1 MEDTIDTIKE
11 GIYKINY
18 ISNKRIEETQI
29 PEKIIVFYGKTNPA
43 TTKNWEITIEE
54 LNTQFE
60 QYIESL
66 SISDEE
72 LQREEVEAK
81 KDYSIFQNIFSE
93 HELDNIKKYKIKV
106 EFSFDRLYGDDTI
119 ETVKKKI
126 ITNVHLDVEL
136 SFDEIYLFFKRG
148 VVYTPMQLYNKL
160 SNNDTA
166 SITKKSLIDFLTNS
180 HRRSLKYECEL
191 IIRSNTEDLKDY
203 YTYNDIVELFYEV
216 KEEDITGNESDEDA
230 KSESSS
236 ESNSQEVILLSKVP
250 IIEDMAIGQR
260 LLYNNSDYVYTINPF
275 SVTDISS
282 FLKEETRNIIS
293 TNNKSILLDYDPNV
307 CKTIFLCIASD
318 VLEYVESFNSSKNE
332 DQPQILPED
341 MIQIY
346 FPYLADKNI
355 NTLSDLETNRQELVS
370 ATDELINDRP
380 YKELIENTDLFYDV
394 FYQKIETGNLNYVK
408 RGISYIDLEIKPDYP
423 INVPVDLLFKI
434 LHTSDEK
441 PLFKLTR
448 NSRDEKMYRLYANK
462 ISKNGKRI
470 PYLKSTKINKIIRE
484 VQAEKRLMVL
494 IHCKYVLNDSNTE
507 FIIPIKCE
515 FDNKGSVFIS
525 FELDNPMNDQQVSD
539 IIIESVNPV
548 INEVSIF
555 LSQNDYSINQ
565 LDPNT
570 GIYSSNVLVRE
581 IKYKAF
587 LKLPSKFQFNTIFDN
602 MKCISSI
609 FNVIKFQKDN
619 FIIMRY
625 KRVSNYNE
633 AEGREAYIMEQFSK
647 SSYRQDVIIG
657 LMENFQIDQ
666 AEALRNVADFLDRMD
681 LSNVNQKGR
690 IKINTHPGFMTTI
703 TQSKIVSGV
712 KKYNY
717 IIEVENIDNI
727 NYLDNIEIMINS
739 FIRLLMYKQS
749 SPNTNVPV
757 ELITKLC
764 KSQSESSKKQSEIKE
779 VKEFVV
785 HGDKSVLTDN
795 PISSEPDISE
805 ITFDFETAP
814 RVDDIRGTDSMLAN
828 ILFGDSDEEEE
839 EAQSDEE
846 KEEEAQSDEEKEE
859 EEGIDVEVEENESGS
874 NKSSPPSAEEE
885 GIDVEVEEN
894 ESGSNKSS
902 PPSAEEEGIDV
913 EVEENESG
921 SNKSSPPSAEEEGID
936 VEVEENE
943 SGSNKSSSESKEKS
957 DNGDQNEAEEEGI
970 DVEVSF
976 GSDNSS
982 NSNDS
987 SNSGG
992 AGTPKEEESSSP
1004 EVMPADMGSAAVD
1017 TRNYDYASASDE
1029 EEDITPSRSGVME
1042 RDITNASLS
1051 NPNPFHKR
1059 LETYDPEL
1067 FSRTD
1072 GIGTIYSTACPANFK
1087 RQPVILTD
1095 EEKAYIDKHHSG
1107 SYDRAMKYGSSE
1119 SKNFWY
1125 ICPRYWDL
1133 KRNVSL
1139 TTEQVD
1145 RIKEKEGDVIIP
1157 PGSKKV
1163 PAGKYIFEFTS
1174 SKYHID
1180 EHGRYKN
1187 HSPGFAE
1194 SKKNAGGKYCIPC
1207 CFSGENFFLP
1217 KQNTE
1222 RQACGCPS
1230 ITVHNQNNPNSRNFK
1245 CKGRSHAFRAPEL
1258 PRKRGETIRPREDIE
1273 EGQEREEE
1281 EEVSPIQD
1289 ISPMQGIT
1297 DDEEVASEKIKK
1309 TSKQQHI
1316 LKSTDLTKKD
1326 LLAKKTE
1333 RGQNF
1338 DVIEE
1343 EEEQQQQQQQD
1354 SESGTPLSESQKETI
1369 RSIQDVSS
1377 KKIFKKE
1384 FIILGPER
1392 NTELKDGT
1400 MGYLLPPL
1408 QSFFLQSMKSCIVSD
1423 RNTSLKPGVSC
1434 LLQKGVQPGEIKHIS
1449 TIQEENKKGFKIIK
1463 ENIVYYNYNQSF
1475 IGAIADIYSK
1485 YNETIT
1491 GKYEK
1496 TTIAQMKE
1504 IILNAIDIDSFMKYQ
1519 NGTLINTFS
1528 IDYDNED
1535 IFETDVG
1542 DESESDEE
1550 NASQNDSDIDVLSK
1564 KQPNILDDTQSS
1576 SESLESTVGGEGSS
1590 DDENSNSDSETE
1602 SESDID
1608 ILAHLKPLEKKKDE
1622 SQSDEEGIDIES
1634 IEFQDNSGTP
1644 TSEESKLVKASKA
1657 QSAPVSDEEQ
1667 KDDIPSLPSLPSVK
1681 GDDDEE
1687 GLPPPPPPPPQK
1699 QPQETSRNIVENIM
1713 ENINPW
1719 TSVSSKSSNSS
1730 SKSNKTEDKL
1740 RMESKSKERR
1750 GSCIVDDQVFK
1761 LLVKKDNF
1769 KYKNSAIFKSIKKM
1783 SESDPQFAFFKKV
1796 VCSYENFERYISSKT
1811 AYIGYEYL
1819 WDIVSIPNAK
1829 LFKDGINLI
1838 ILQIANRDITNNIEI
1853 LCPTN
1858 HYSEG
1863 FFDSNKKTAIL
1874 IKKNIK
1880 NKTFFEPIYEI
1891 REIKPRFFNCLFNIK
1906 SSATRKFKTT
1916 SGVVV
1921 EEPAL
1926 PQVLKKAIS
1935 TIKAAYDT
1943 QCKPYNSIPREG
1955 TPNASKKFVKLYEF
1969 SRNIQLYELKQR
1981 LESSGFEILNQILN
1995 FDGRVIGVF
2004 TQKEDEENN
2013 KTYSGIVM
2021 CEPSSID
2028 NTIPEI
2034 NYIDDETLWRP
2045 YEETIIFLDYVYN
2058 KIKIPCRPR
2067 FKVIDDGKIVGIVTE
2082 TDQFIS
2088 VTIDDNESKRTDGIF
2103 NIPVLNSSDYN
2114 IADEEINL
2122 RLKQDPIRERYVK
2135 YVYLENNFY
2144 NVFRNIVRILINKHE
2159 NIKIKETLIT
2169 IIKSQSPSSTSSG
2182 LYSNYIQKLTAIQ
2195 LEVLTL
2201 ISKYVTFSDTH
2212 YTDEILESI
2221 TDITTSCLT
2230 NLNPNACEDTKYCLK
2245 ETDQEGKCKLVIP
2258 KQNLINPE
2266 KDNKKMY
2273 IARVAD
2279 ELLRYNRIRTF
2290 MFDRKI
2296 FPYINVK
2303 YNLRQDEIILSQT
2316 MLLDGYFDN
2325 LEPVAENKYAHFNTY
2340 DTSDPLLTE
2349 IYENMYDASIEEHVT
2364 CTKDIIQLTRN
2375 YKEYFSLAPSNVK
2388 LLKFNANAPICTF
2401 EIILFI
2407 LKNEAIRTSNKKL
2420 DLVTINKIKVV
2431 LVEFYSKCIEESSED
2446 DIKDKFAKIIKY
2458 YGMDS
2463 ISNEYRIKCASGD
2476 DEEFLE
2482 TMPFL
2487 ENYHLTR
2494 LDIWIIANYYE
2505 LPIILLYYPNKSLI
2519 ETNYNYSILT
2529 TFYNELGP
2537 RKESARLQLGTSDE
2551 SDEVPESKN
2560 VQSYYFIVVPAINQ
2574 NVAPSYSLVRKGIN
2588 EYCLPLSDLK
2598 VKTQESI
2605 IQEQSK
2611 EYSSFDD
2618 PFREDREQVADEST
2632 GYVSHI
2638 LKFIRKFKPPST
2650 KRMKSD
2656 ETSSMG
2662 TGASLDS
2669 QVLLDMEP
2677 EDEEILQE
2685 SETGKSKPAK
2695 QRAKST
2701 ISLRTGLQ
2709 LEGTEKLSSQG
2720 KILTIKEKQA
2730 LKKAQQQQ
2738 ASAAAAAEAKSSLPG
2753 ILESE
2758 ELVIPSV
2765 SVPAT
2770 AKSLTIKQKQELKR
2784 SAQAAAATSL
2794 ASLSSNPPN
2803 I

>member
-1 MEDTIDTIKE
+1 MEETIDTIKE
-11 GIYKINY
+11 GIYKLNY
-18 ISNKRIEETQI
+18 ISNKRTDETQI
-29 PEKIIVFYGKTNPA
+29 PEKIIVFYGKTDPV
-43 TTKNWEITIEE
+43 TKKNWDVTVEY
-54 LNTQFE
+54 LNSQFE

-66 SISDEE
+66 TISDEM
-72 LQREEVEAK
+72 LHEEDQEK
-81 KDYSIFQNIFSE
+81 RDYTIFDNIFSQ
-93 HELDNIKKYKIKV
+93 HELENITKYKIKV
-106 EFSFDRLYGDDTI
+106 EFSFDRLCGDDTI
-119 ETVKKKI
+119 ETIKKKI
-126 ITNVHLDVEL
+126 ITNIHLDTKI

-148 VVYTPMQLYNKL
+148 VIYTPLQLYTKL

-180 HRRSLKYECEL
+180 HRGSLKHECEL
-191 IIRSNTEDLKDY
+191 IIRANKEDLKDV
-203 YTYNDIVELFYEV
+203 YTYNDIVELFYEI
-216 KEEDITGNESDEDA
+216 KEEDING
-230 KSESSS
+230 SESEEDDNSESGSDNSS
-236 ESNSQEVILLSKVP
+236 EEVILLSKAP
-250 IIEDMAIGQR
+250 IVEDIAMGQR
-260 LLYNNSDYVYTINPF
+260 LLYNGATYIYTVNPF
-275 SVTDISS
+275 SVTDISA
-282 FLKEETRNIIS
+282 FLISEAKNIIS

-307 CKTIFLCIASD
+307 CKTIFLCLARD
-318 VLEYVESFNSSKNE
+318 VLEYVELFNTSKQDDQEQISSEN
-332 DQPQILPED
+332 

-355 NTLSDLETNRQELVS
+355 NNISDLETNIQELIS
-370 ATDELINDRP
+370 DTEELINDRP
-380 YKELIENTDLFYDV
+380 YKELIENIDLFYDM
-394 FYQKIETGNLNYVK
+394 FYQKLETGSLNYVK

-434 LHTSDEK
+434 LHTSDET
-441 PLFKLTR
+441 PLLKLTR
-448 NSRDEKMYRLYANK
+448 SSRDEKMYRLYANK

-470 PYLKSTKINKIIRE
+470 PYLKSTKINKIIKE
-484 VQAEKRLMVL
+484 VQAERRLMVL
-494 IHCKYVLNDSNTE
+494 IHCKYELSESSTE

-525 FELDNPMNDQQVSD
+525 FELNYPMNDDQVSN

-565 LDPNT
+565 LDRNT
-570 GIYSSNVLVRE
+570 GIYSTNVLIRE

-587 LKLPSKFQFNTIFDN
+587 LKLPSKFQFNTIYDN

-609 FNVIKFQKDN
+609 FNIIKFQKDE

-647 SSYRQDVIIG
+647 SSYRQDVIAG

-666 AEALRNVADFLDRMD
+666 SEALRNVADFLDKMQ
-681 LSNVNQKGR
+681 LSEVNQKGR

-703 TQSKIVSGV
+703 TQSKIMSDV

-739 FIRLLMYKQS
+739 FIRLLMYKPS
-749 SPNTNVPV
+749 NPNTNVPTDV
-757 ELITKLC
+757 INRLC
-764 KSQSESSKKQSEIKE
+764 KAPLESFKKQLEIKE

-795 PISSEPDISE
+795 PVSSEPDISE
-805 ITFDFETAP
+805 ITFDFENAD
-814 RVDDIRGTDSMLAN
+814 RLDDTQLENSTLAN

-839 EAQSDEE
+839 GEEKEKSEEETQSKDEEEEAEVEAEVEEEEEEE
-846 KEEEAQSDEEKEE
+846 KEEEKEGKGIDVEIEEEGEGIDVEIEEEESSSSSNKSSSQSSSKTSKKSGSNEGE
-859 EEGIDVEVEENESGS
+859 EEGIDV
-874 NKSSPPSAEEE
+874 
-885 GIDVEVEEN
+885 D
-894 ESGSNKSS
+894 
-902 PPSAEEEGIDV
+902 
-913 EVEENESG
+913 
-921 SNKSSPPSAEEEGID
+921 
-936 VEVEENE
+936 
-943 SGSNKSSSESKEKS
+943 
-957 DNGDQNEAEEEGI
+957 
-970 DVEVSF
+970 VSF

-982 NSNDS
+982 NSNGSNTSNTS

-992 AGTPKEEESSSP
+992 AGTPKEEEASSP
-1004 EVMPADMGSAAVD
+1004 EVMPADIGSAAVD
-1017 TRNYDYASASDE
+1017 TRAYDPTSSSEDE
-1029 EEDITPSRSGVME
+1029 EEATTPSRQGVME

-1067 FSRTD
+1067 FSRSD

-1087 RQPVILTD
+1087 RQPVILTN

-1133 KRNVSL
+1133 KHNVSL
-1139 TTEQVD
+1139 TTDQVD
-1145 RIKEKEGDVIIP
+1145 KIKETEGDVIIP

-1187 HSPGFAE
+1187 HSPGFSE

-1230 ITVHNQNNPNSRNFK
+1230 ITIHNQNNPNSRNFS
-1245 CKGRSHAFRAPEL
+1245 CKGRSHAFKAPEL
-1258 PRKRGETIRPREDIE
+1258 PRKRGEKMLPVEKPDDVDQ
-1273 EGQEREEE
+1273 EGQEEQEED
-1281 EEVSPIQD
+1281 VSPIQD
-1289 ISPMQGIT
+1289 ISPIRGIT
-1297 DDEEVASEKIKK
+1297 DDEEGAVERVKK

-1316 LKSTDLTKKD
+1316 LKSSDLTKKYS
-1326 LLAKKTE
+1326 LAKKTE

-1343 EEEQQQQQQQD
+1343 GD
-1354 SESGTPLSESQKETI
+1354 SENENVEGSNQEESERTTPLSESQKETI
-1369 RSIQDVSS
+1369 ASIQNISS

-1408 QSFFLQSMKSCIVSD
+1408 QSFFLQSMKSCIISD

-1434 LLQKGVQPGEIKHIS
+1434 LLQKGVQPGEIKHIG
-1449 TIQEENKKGFKIIK
+1449 TIQEENRKGFKIIK
-1463 ENIVYYNYNQSF
+1463 ENIVYYNQNQSF

-1485 YNETIT
+1485 YNETVT

-1496 TTIAQMKE
+1496 VTIAVMKE
-1504 IILNAIDIDSFMKYQ
+1504 IILNAIDIDSFMTYQ

-1535 IFETDVG
+1535 IFG
-1542 DESESDEE
+1542 IDEIDEVDEDKENEDKSESD
-1550 NASQNDSDIDVLSK
+1550 SDSDKSPSK
-1564 KQPNILDDTQSS
+1564 NPRNILDDTQSS
-1576 SESLESTVGGEGSS
+1576 SESVDSNIGGGGSS
-1590 DDENSNSDSETE
+1590 DEEGSNTDSE
-1602 SESDID
+1602 SDSDID
-1608 ILAHLKPLEKKKDE
+1608 ILAHLKPAEKKSDE
-1622 SQSDEEGIDIES
+1622 EQSEEGIDMDSFKIDDVT
-1634 IEFQDNSGTP
+1634 QTP
-1644 TSEESKLVKASKA
+1644 
-1657 QSAPVSDEEQ
+1657 SDQEQ
-1667 KDDIPSLPSLPSVK
+1667 NDDIPSLPSLPSVI
-1681 GDDDEE
+1681 GDLDEE
-1687 GLPPPPPPPPQK
+1687 VPPPPPPPTNIK
-1699 QPQETSRNIVENIM
+1699 ETNPKTRNIVENII
-1713 ENINPW
+1713 ENISPW
-1719 TSVSSKSSNSS
+1719 SSSATSKTSSKSTPKSS
-1730 SKSNKTEDKL
+1730 KTEDRMRIENKL
-1740 RMESKSKERR
+1740 KEAKS
-1750 GSCIVDDQVFK
+1750 SCIVDDEVFK
-1761 LLVKKDNF
+1761 VLVKKDNF
-1769 KYKNSAIFKSIKKM
+1769 KYKNSKIFKSIKKM

-1796 VCSYENFERYISSKT
+1796 VCSYENFERYLNSKT

-1819 WDIVSIPNAK
+1819 WDIVSMPNPK
-1829 LFKDGINLI
+1829 LFKDGMNLI

-1858 HYSEG
+1858 HYSDG

-1874 IKKNIK
+1874 IKRNIK

-1891 REIKPRFFNCLFNIK
+1891 REVKPRFFNCLFNIK
-1906 SSATRKFKTT
+1906 SSATRKYKTP
-1916 SGVVV
+1916 SGVTI

-1926 PQVLKKAIS
+1926 PQVLKKAIH
-1935 TIKAAYDT
+1935 TIKSAYDT

-1955 TPNASKKFVKLYEF
+1955 TPNASKKFPKLYEF

-1981 LESSGFEILNQILN
+1981 LKTGGFEILNQILN

-2004 TQKEDEENN
+2004 IQKEDEEND
-2013 KTYSGIVM
+2013 KTYIGTVM

-2028 NTIPEI
+2028 KTIPEI
-2034 NYIDDETLWRP
+2034 NYIDDETLWIP
-2045 YEETIIFLDYVYN
+2045 YEETIVFLDYVYN
-2058 KIKIPCRPR
+2058 KIKIPCRPK
-2067 FKVIDDGKIVGIVTE
+2067 FKVIDDGKIVGIITE

-2088 VTIDDNESKRTDGIF
+2088 VTIDDNESKRIDGIF
-2103 NIPVLNSSDYN
+2103 NIPILNSGDYN
-2114 IADEEINL
+2114 IADEDINL
-2122 RLKQDPIRERYVK
+2122 RLKQDPIREKYVK

-2159 NIKIKETLIT
+2159 NIKIKETLLT
-2169 IIKSQSPSSTSSG
+2169 IIRRPPPSSSSSD

-2201 ISKYVTFSDTH
+2201 ISKYITFSDTH

-2258 KQNLINPE
+2258 RQNLINPD

-2273 IARVAD
+2273 IARIAD

-2303 YNLRQDEIILSQT
+2303 YNLRQDEIILSQS
-2316 MLLDGYFDN
+2316 MLIDKYFDN
-2325 LEPVAENKYAHFNTY
+2325 LEPMTENKYAHFNTY
-2340 DTSDPLLTE
+2340 DTAEPLLTE
-2349 IYENMYDASIEEHVT
+2349 IYESIYDASVEEHVE
-2364 CTKDIIQLTRN
+2364 CTKEVIQVTRN
-2375 YKEYFSLAPSNVK
+2375 YREYFSLAPSNIK
-2388 LLKFNANAPICTF
+2388 LLKFNANAPVCTF

-2420 DLVTINKIKVV
+2420 EIVTLNKLKVV
-2431 LVEFYSKCIEESSED
+2431 LVEFYTKCIEESSGD
-2446 DIKDKFAKIIKY
+2446 DIKDKFSKIIKY

-2463 ISNEYRIKCASGD
+2463 LSNEYRIKCASGD

-2482 TMPFL
+2482 RMPFL

-2494 LDIWIIANYYE
+2494 LDIWIIANYYQ

-2519 ETNYNYSILT
+2519 ETNYHFPMLT
-2529 TFYNELGP
+2529 TFYD
-2537 RKESARLQLGTSDE
+2537 ESQSGKKSSSLQLGVGVGDVSDE
-2551 SDEVPESKN
+2551 ESEESKN
-2560 VQSYYFIVVPAINQ
+2560 VQSYYFIIVPAINQ
-2574 NVAPSYSLVRKGIN
+2574 NVAPSYSLVRKGVG
-2588 EYCLPLSDLK
+2588 EYCLSLSDLK
-2598 VKTQESI
+2598 TKVQENV

-2611 EYSSFDD
+2611 EYSSF
-2618 PFREDREQVADEST
+2618 EDQFSERRDVFAEERVGMGMGAYVETSI
-2632 GYVSHI
+2632 GYVAHI
-2638 LKFIRKFKPPST
+2638 LKFIRSFKPPST

-2662 TGASLDS
+2662 TGASFES
-2669 QVLLDMEP
+2669 QQLFDI
-2677 EDEEILQE
+2677 DAEEERLEESNTGLQ
-2685 SETGKSKPAK
+2685 SKPLRE
-2695 QRAKST
+2695 RAKST
-2701 ISLRTGLQ
+2701 VKLGTGTDTGVTS
-2709 LEGTEKLSSQG
+2709 EGAR
-2720 KILTIKEKQA
+2720 LTIKQKQA

-2738 ASAAAAAEAKSSLPG
+2738 VAATAAAAAKPSLPN

-2758 ELVIPSV
+2758 ELVIPPVLAS
-2765 SVPAT
+2765 T
-2770 AKSLTIKQKQELKR
+2770 AVKQLTIKEKQALR
-2784 SAQAAAATSL
+2784 N
-2794 ASLSSNPPN
+2794 LSSAPSVATLTTNPVSVQSEQRQEQLEEP
-2803 I
+2803 

>member
-1 MEDTIDTIKE
+1 MEETIDTIKE
-11 GIYKINY
+11 GIYKLNY

-29 PEKIIVFYGKTNPA
+29 PEKIIVFYGKTNPT
-43 TTKNWEITIEE
+43 TTKNWEITTEE

-72 LQREEVEAK
+72 LQGEDEAK
-81 KDYSIFQNIFSE
+81 SDYTIFNNIFSQ
-93 HELDNIKKYKIKV
+93 HEIQNIKKYKIKV

-119 ETVKKKI
+119 ETIKKKI
-126 ITNVHLDVEL
+126 ITNIHLDVQL

-148 VVYTPMQLYNKL
+148 VIYTPLQLYNKL

-166 SITKKSLIDFLTNS
+166 TITKKSLIDFLTNS
-180 HRRSLKYECEL
+180 HRGSLKHECEL
-191 IIRSNTEDLKDY
+191 IIRANKEDLKDF
-203 YTYNDIVELFYEV
+203 YTYNDIVELFYEI
-216 KEEDITGNESDEDA
+216 KKEDIDRSDNESESDEEV
-230 KSESSS
+230 KSDSDSDSSS
-236 ESNSQEVILLSKVP
+236 QEILLLSKIP

-260 LLYNNSDYVYTINPF
+260 LLYNSADYVYTINPF
-275 SVTDISS
+275 STTEISR
-282 FLKEETRNIIS
+282 FLKDEARNIIS

-307 CKTIFLCIASD
+307 CKTIFLCLAQD
-318 VLEYVESFNSSKNE
+318 VLEYVELFNTSKQV
-332 DQPQILPED
+332 DQEQISTED

-346 FPYLADKNI
+346 YPYLADKGI
-355 NTLSDLETNRQELVS
+355 NTLSDLETNRQELIS

-380 YKELIENTDLFYDV
+380 YKELIENIDLFYDV

-423 INVPVDLLFKI
+423 INVPVDLLFKV

-448 NSRDEKMYRLYANK
+448 SSRDEKMYRLYANK

-494 IHCKYVLNDSNTE
+494 IHCKYELNDSSSE

-525 FELDNPMNDQQVSD
+525 FHLDHPMNDEQVSN
-539 IIIESVNPV
+539 IIIASVNPV

-555 LSQNDYSINQ
+555 LSQNDYNINQ
-565 LDPNT
+565 LDANT
-570 GIYSSNVLVRE
+570 GIYSTNVVIRE

-587 LKLPSKFQFNTIFDN
+587 LKLPSKFQFNTIYDN

-609 FNVIKFQKDN
+609 FNVIKFQKDE

-647 SSYRQDVIIG
+647 SSYRQEVIIG
-657 LMENFQIDQ
+657 LMENFQIRQD
-666 AEALRNVADFLDRMD
+666 EAIKNVADFLDKMQ
-681 LSNVNQKGR
+681 LSDVNQKRR

-703 TQSKIVSGV
+703 SQSKISSDV

-717 IIEVENIDNI
+717 IIEVENIDNV

-749 SPNTNVPV
+749 NPNTNVPND
-757 ELITKLC
+757 LISKLC
-764 KSQSESSKKQSEIKE
+764 KLPLDSSKKQAEIKE

-795 PISSEPDISE
+795 AASSEPDVAE
-805 ITFDFETAP
+805 ITFDFENAP
-814 RVDDIRGTDSMLAN
+814 RLDDMQLKDSTLAD

-839 EAQSDEE
+839 E
-846 KEEEAQSDEEKEE
+846 EEEESEKEE
-859 EEGIDVEVEENESGS
+859 EEEEEEESEKEEEESEKEEEEEESGEEEDEGIEVEVEENESGS
-874 NKSSPPSAEEE
+874 NKSSTPSADSEE
-885 GIDVEVEEN
+885 GIE
-894 ESGSNKSS
+894 
-902 PPSAEEEGIDV
+902 
-913 EVEENESG
+913 
-921 SNKSSPPSAEEEGID
+921 

-943 SGSNKSSSESKEKS
+943 SGSNKSSSESSNKTESKEKS
-957 DNGDQNEAEEEGI
+957 DNENEGEEEGI

-982 NSNDS
+982 NSNGSNTS

-992 AGTPKEEESSSP
+992 AGTPKEGESSSP
-1004 EVMPADMGSAAVD
+1004 EVMPVDMGSAAVD
-1017 TRNYDYASASDE
+1017 TRAYDPVSASDE
-1029 EEDITPSRSGVME
+1029 EEEEEATTPSRRGVME

-1087 RQPVILTD
+1087 RQPVILTN
-1095 EEKAYIDKHHSG
+1095 EEKAYIDKYHSG

-1139 TTEQVD
+1139 TTEQVEK
-1145 RIKEKEGDVIIP
+1145 IKQKEGDVIIP

-1174 SKYHID
+1174 NKYHID
-1180 EHGRYKN
+1180 EHQRYKN

-1245 CKGRSHAFRAPEL
+1245 CKGRSHAFKAPEL
-1258 PRKRGETIRPREDIE
+1258 PRKRGEKMFPVEKPDDVDQ
-1273 EGQEREEE
+1273 EGQEEEDE
-1281 EEVSPIQD
+1281 DISPIQD
-1289 ISPMQGIT
+1289 ISPMRGIT
-1297 DDEEVASEKIKK
+1297 DDEEVPAERVKGS
-1309 TSKQQHI
+1309 SKQQHI

-1333 RGQNF
+1333 KGQNF

-1343 EEEQQQQQQQD
+1343 GD
-1354 SESGTPLSESQKETI
+1354 SESQQERESTTPLSESQKETI
-1369 RSIQDVSS
+1369 AEFQNVSS

-1392 NTELKDGT
+1392 NTELTDGS

-1408 QSFFLQSMKSCIVSD
+1408 QLFFLQSMKSCIISD

-1434 LLQKGVQPGEIKHIS
+1434 LLQKGVQPGEIKHID

-1463 ENIVYYNYNQSF
+1463 EKIVYYNQNQSF
-1475 IGAIADIYSK
+1475 MGAIADIYSK
-1485 YNETIT
+1485 YNESIT

-1496 TTIAQMKE
+1496 TTIAQMKQK
-1504 IILNAIDIDSFMKYQ
+1504 ILSAIDIDSFMTYQ

-1528 IDYDNED
+1528 IDYDNQD
-1535 IFETDVG
+1535 IFGV
-1542 DESESDEE
+1542 DEEDEDFNIKSQNESD
-1550 NASQNDSDIDVLSK
+1550 SDSEIISK
-1564 KQPNILDDTQSS
+1564 KPRNISDDARSS
-1576 SESLESTVGGEGSS
+1576 SESVESSVGGEGSS
-1590 DDENSNSDSETE
+1590 DEEGSDVGSE

-1608 ILAHLKPLEKKKDE
+1608 ILAHLKPVEKE
-1622 SQSDEEGIDIES
+1622 GEEG
-1634 IEFQDNSGTP
+1634 Q
-1644 TSEESKLVKASKA
+1644 SEEGVDVESFEINDDTDTDAQTGDETKSVKETDASP
-1657 QSAPVSDEEQ
+1657 QSPINQEQ
-1667 KDDIPSLPSLPSVK
+1667 NDDIPSLPSLA
-1681 GDDDEE
+1681 DDQAT
-1687 GLPPPPPPPPQK
+1687 PPPPPPPPPIVSAVL
-1699 QPQETSRNIVENIM
+1699 PQETKPKTKNVVENIM
-1713 ENINPW
+1713 ENISPW
-1719 TSVSSKSSNSS
+1719 SSSATSKSTP
-1730 SKSNKTEDKL
+1730 KSTKSEDKL
-1740 RMESKSKERR
+1740 RMESKLKEAK
-1750 GSCIVDDQVFK
+1750 GSCIVDDEVFK
-1761 LLVKKDNF
+1761 VLVKKDNF

-1783 SESDPQFAFFKKV
+1783 SDSDPQFAFFKKV
-1796 VCSYENFERYISSKT
+1796 VCSYENFERYIRSKT

-1819 WDIVSIPNAK
+1819 WDIVSTPNPN

-1853 LCPTN
+1853 VCPTN

-1874 IKKNIK
+1874 IKRNIK

-1906 SSATRKFKTT
+1906 SSATRRYKTA
-1916 SGVVV
+1916 SGAVV
-1921 EEPAL
+1921 EESAL
-1926 PQVLKKAIS
+1926 PQVLKKAIH
-1935 TIKAAYDT
+1935 TIKSAYDT

-1955 TPNASKKFVKLYEF
+1955 TPNASKKFTKLYEF
-1969 SRNIQLYELKQR
+1969 ARNIQLYELKQR
-1981 LESSGFEILNQILN
+1981 LEKGGFEILNQILN

-2004 TQKEDEENN
+2004 IQKEDEEND
-2013 KTYSGIVM
+2013 KTYSGTVM

-2034 NYIDDETLWRP
+2034 NYIDDETMWRP
-2045 YEETIIFLDYVYN
+2045 YEETIVFLDYVYN

-2067 FKVIDDGKIVGIVTE
+2067 FKVIDDGKIVGVITE

-2103 NIPVLNSSDYN
+2103 NIPILNSGDYN

-2122 RLKQDPIRERYVK
+2122 RLKQDPIREKYVK

-2159 NIKIKETLIT
+2159 NIKIKETLLT
-2169 IIKSQSPSSTSSG
+2169 IIRRPPISSASSD
-2182 LYSNYIQKLTAIQ
+2182 LYANYIEKLTAIQ
-2195 LEVLTL
+2195 LEIMIL

-2230 NLNPNACEDTKYCLK
+2230 NMNPNACEDTKYCLK

-2258 KQNLINPE
+2258 KQNLINPD

-2273 IARVAD
+2273 VARVAD

-2296 FPYINVK
+2296 FPYINVR

-2316 MLLDGYFDN
+2316 MLNDGYFDN
-2325 LEPVAENKYAHFNTY
+2325 LEPITENKYAHFNTY
-2340 DTSDPLLTE
+2340 DTTEPLLSE
-2349 IYENMYDASIEEHVT
+2349 IYESIFDASVEEHVK
-2364 CTKDIIQLTRN
+2364 CDPQDVQLTRN
-2375 YKEYFSLAPSNVK
+2375 YREYFSLAPSNIK
-2388 LLKFNANAPICTF
+2388 LLKFNANAPVCTF

-2407 LKNEAIRTSNKKL
+2407 LKKEAIRTNNKKL
-2420 DLVTINKIKVV
+2420 EIVTLNKIKVV
-2431 LVEFYSKCIEESSED
+2431 LVEFYTKCIDESTNE
-2446 DIKDKFAKIIKY
+2446 DIKDKFAKILKY

-2463 ISNEYRIKCASGD
+2463 ISNEYKIKCNSGD

-2482 TMPFL
+2482 SMPFL
-2487 ENYHLTR
+2487 ENYYLTR

-2505 LPIILLYYPNKSLI
+2505 LPIILLYYPNKTLI
-2519 ETNYNYSILT
+2519 ETNYNYSMLT
-2529 TFYNELGP
+2529 TFYHESRS
-2537 RKESARLQLGTSDE
+2537 RKESAAFNLGLGDLSDE
-2551 SDEVPESKN
+2551 ESESKN
-2560 VQSYYFIVVPAINQ
+2560 LQSYYFIIVPAINQ
-2574 NVAPSYSLVRKGIN
+2574 NIAPSYSLVRKGID
-2588 EYCLPLSDLK
+2588 EYCLPLSDLRTK
-2598 VKTQESI
+2598 IQESV

-2611 EYSSFDD
+2611 EYSSF
-2618 PFREDREQVADEST
+2618 EDQFSERRDVFAQEGVGMGAEISI
-2632 GYVSHI
+2632 GYVAHI
-2638 LKFIRKFKPPST
+2638 LKFIRSFKPPST

-2662 TGASLDS
+2662 TGASFDS
-2669 QVLLDMEP
+2669 QPLFDI
-2677 EDEEILQE
+2677 DAEEEEENLEQSDIAQPK
-2685 SETGKSKPAK
+2685 TGRV
-2695 QRAKST
+2695 RAKSS
-2701 ISLRTGLQ
+2701 IELGTG
-2709 LEGTEKLSSQG
+2709 LSSQG
-2720 KILTIKEKQA
+2720 VKLTIKQKQA
-2730 LKKAQQQQ
+2730 LKKAQQ
-2738 ASAAAAAEAKSSLPG
+2738 SAAAAAQQSLPE

-2758 ELVIPSV
+2758 ELVIPP
-2765 SVPAT
+2765 VPTST
-2770 AKSLTIKQKQELKR
+2770 AVKPLTIKEKQALRK
-2784 SAQAAAATSL
+2784 AQSTQAVAAAA
-2794 ASLSSNPPN
+2794 LSTNPPSLQFEQQEEP
-2803 I
+2803 